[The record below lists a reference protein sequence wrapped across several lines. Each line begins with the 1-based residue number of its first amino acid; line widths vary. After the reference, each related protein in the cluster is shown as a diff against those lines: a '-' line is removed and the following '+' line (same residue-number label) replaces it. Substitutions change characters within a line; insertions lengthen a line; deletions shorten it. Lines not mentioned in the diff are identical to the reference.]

1 MNVYNKILEWRENGR
16 KFIIPL
22 IDPDKY
28 NRTSIEVL
36 SNSANVPPIIFV
48 GGSMVT
54 ENTENVVADIKS
66 ILGQSSDVA
75 LFPGDYGQL
84 AQSADALLF
93 LSLVS
98 GRNPEYLIG
107 QHVKAAPIV
116 RRLGIEV
123 IPTAYMLIDGGKITS
138 VQYVSCTMPLPND
151 KPDLCV
157 ATAMAAEML
166 GLKMIYLE
174 AGSGAQKPVP
184 PHIISS
190 VRKNISI
197 PLIVGGGLRTP
208 EAVNE
213 AFEAGADLVVVGT
226 AFERFPQRLNMFM

>member
-1 MNVYNKILEWRENGR
+1 MNVYNKILEWRQNNH
-16 KFIIPL
+16 KHIIPL

-28 NRTSIEVL
+28 NRTIIEAL
-36 SNSANVPPIIFV
+36 ANSANVPPIVFV

-54 ENTENVVADIKS
+54 KNTEDVVANIKS
-66 ILGQSSDVA
+66 ILGQSTDVA

-98 GRNPEYLIG
+98 GRNAEYLIG

-151 KPDLCV
+151 KPDLSV

-166 GLKMIYLE
+166 GHKMIYLE
-174 AGSGAQKPVP
+174 AGSGALTPVP
-184 PHIISS
+184 QHIISS
-190 VRKNISI
+190 VRKNTSI

-208 EAVNE
+208 EVVNE